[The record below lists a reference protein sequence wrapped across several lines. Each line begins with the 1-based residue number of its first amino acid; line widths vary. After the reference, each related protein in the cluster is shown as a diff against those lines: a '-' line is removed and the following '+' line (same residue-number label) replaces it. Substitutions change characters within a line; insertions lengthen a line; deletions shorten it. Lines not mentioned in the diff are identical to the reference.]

1 MGVGTMLSKTGKE
14 LSSGAWYPIGLTS
27 SRKYPIPNDEP
38 EQERLVSG
46 LAFLLK

>member
-1 MGVGTMLSKTGKE
+1 MGVGTMPSRTGKE
-14 LSSGAWYPIGLTS
+14 LGSGAWHPSRLTS

-46 LAFLLK
+46 VVFLVN